1 MSKELKFEI
10 DARNKLMS
18 GLSQLARAVKS
29 TLGPSG
35 KTVLIANEHGMSTI
49 TKDGVTVAKSVELED
64 PAENQG
70 AQLAKEVSSKTNDS
84 CGDGTTTSVVLAEAI
99 AREGLKN
106 IAAGADAFEVKVGID
121 RAVEAI
127 VDQLDKI
134 AIPVKDKDAILN
146 VGQVSGNGEYEIGK
160 IIADAMEKV
169 GNDGVITVEESR
181 TAETVLDVVEGM
193 QFSNGYLS
201 PYFATNEKAECVL
214 ENPYILLY
222 SHKVMTMKDL
232 MNHLELANGQ
242 SRPIVIIAE
251 DVDNEALAGLVMNKL
266 RGVIKVVAVR
276 APGYGDSR
284 QNNLR
289 DIAVLTGSTLVCDEL
304 GVSLAETGGEVLGT
318 AKCVRVTKDS
328 TTIVDGAGNPEQI
341 AEHVAQLKSLLE
353 SASSEYEKEQLK
365 TRIAKLTSGIAVIKV
380 GAATE
385 VEMNEKKDRIDDAY
399 HATQAAVE
407 EGIVPGGG
415 TALIR
420 AEQNINWE
428 ELENDAFHHDII
440 TGMNIVRKAIEAPLR
455 QIVENGGNESSV
467 VVNKVKEL
475 KGNEGYDAR
484 GNKYYDLVEVGII
497 DPVKVTKHAL
507 KNAASIAGLI
517 LMTNCIIV
525 EKKEKK
531 QEMQMSMPIPGM
543 M

>member
-1 MSKELKFEI
+1 
-10 DARNKLMS
+10 
-18 GLSQLARAVKS
+18 
-29 TLGPSG
+29 
-35 KTVLIANEHGMSTI
+35 
-49 TKDGVTVAKSVELED
+49 
-64 PAENQG
+64 
-70 AQLAKEVSSKTNDS
+70 
-84 CGDGTTTSVVLAEAI
+84 
-99 AREGLKN
+99 
-106 IAAGADAFEVKVGID
+106 
-121 RAVEAI
+121 
-127 VDQLDKI
+127 
-134 AIPVKDKDAILN
+134 
-146 VGQVSGNGEYEIGK
+146 
-160 IIADAMEKV
+160 
-169 GNDGVITVEESR
+169 
-181 TAETVLDVVEGM
+181 
-193 QFSNGYLS
+193 
-201 PYFATNEKAECVL
+201 
-214 ENPYILLY
+214 
-222 SHKVMTMKDL
+222 
-232 MNHLELANGQ
+232 
-242 SRPIVIIAE
+242 
-251 DVDNEALAGLVMNKL
+251 MNKL

-328 TTIVDGAGNPEQI
+328 TTIVDGAGDPEKI

-428 ELENDAFHHDII
+428 ELENNAFHHDII

-467 VVNKVKEL
+467 VVNKVKEF
-475 KGNEGYDAR
+475 KGNVGYDAR
-484 GNKYYDLVEVGII
+484 GNHYYDLVEAGII

-531 QEMQMSMPIPGM
+531 QEMQMPMAIPGM

>member
-1 MSKELKFEI
+1 MAKEIKFNA
-10 DARNKLMS
+10 DAQAELMK
-18 GLSQLARAVKS
+18 GIKIMADAVKV

-35 KTVLIANEHGMSTI
+35 RTVLIAKEDGQHLI
-49 TKDGVTVAKSVELED
+49 TKDGVTVAKYVELED
-64 PAENQG
+64 PTQNQG
-70 AQLAKEVSSKTNDS
+70 AQLIRDVASKTVDEV
-84 CGDGTTTSVVLAEAI
+84 GDGTTTSSILAEAI

-106 IAAGADAFEVKVGID
+106 ITAGADAFEVKVGID

-127 VDQLDKI
+127 VEQLDKI

-146 VGQVSGNGEYEIGK
+146 VGRVSGNGEYEVGK

-193 QFSNGYLS
+193 QFNNGYLS

-242 SRPIVIIAE
+242 GKPIVIIAE
-251 DVDNEALAGLVMNKL
+251 DVDTEALAGLVMNKL

-304 GVSLAETGGEVLGT
+304 GVTLAETGAEVLGT

-328 TTIVDGAGNPEQI
+328 TTIVDGAGDPETI
-341 AEHVAQLKSLLE
+341 KDHVAQLKSLLA
-353 SASSEYEKEQLK
+353 SATSEYEKEQLK

-420 AEQNINWE
+420 AEQGVNWD
-428 ELENDAFHHDII
+428 ELENDAFHHDIV

-484 GNKYYDLVEVGII
+484 NNKYFDLVEVGII

-517 LMTNCIIV
+517 LMTNCTIV

-531 QEMQMSMPIPGM
+531 QDIQMSMPIPGM

>member
-1 MSKELKFEI
+1 MSKEIKFNAE
-10 DARNKLMS
+10 AQAELMK
-18 GLSQLARAVKS
+18 GVKVIADAVKV

-35 KTVLIANEHGMSTI
+35 RTVLIAGENGQHVI
-49 TKDGVTVAKSVELED
+49 TKDGVTVAKSVELDD
-64 PAENQG
+64 PIQNQG
-70 AQLAKEVSSKTNDS
+70 AQLVRDVASKTVDEV
-84 CGDGTTTSVVLAEAI
+84 GDGTTTSSILAEAI

-106 IAAGADAFEVKVGID
+106 ITAGADPFQVKVGID
-121 RAVEAI
+121 RAVDAI
-127 VDQLDKI
+127 VEELDEI
-134 AIPVKDKDAILN
+134 AIPVKDKDAILH
-146 VGQVSGNGEYEIGK
+146 VGQVSGNGDYEIGK

-169 GNDGVITVEESR
+169 GDDGVITVEESR
-181 TAETVLDVVEGM
+181 TADTTLEVVEGM
-193 QFSNGYLS
+193 QFGNGYLS

-214 ENPYILLY
+214 ENPLILLY
-222 SHKVMTMKDL
+222 SHKVMTMKDM
-232 MNHLELANGQ
+232 MNHLEFANGQ

-251 DVDNEALAGLVMNKL
+251 DVDTEALAGLVMNKL

-304 GVSLAETGGEVLGT
+304 GVSLAETGPEVLGT
-318 AKCVRVTKDS
+318 AKSVRVTKDS
-328 TTIVDGAGNPEQI
+328 TTIVDGAGDSETI
-341 AEHVAQLKSLLE
+341 KEHVDQLKSLLA
-353 SASSEYEKEQLK
+353 SAQSEYEKEQLK
-365 TRIAKLTSGIAVIKV
+365 TRIAKLTSGVAIIKV

-385 VEMNEKKDRIDDAY
+385 IEMNEKKDRIDDAY

-420 AEQNINWE
+420 AEQRVNWSSME
-428 ELENDAFHHDII
+428 ESSIHHDII

-475 KGNEGYDAR
+475 SGNNGYDAR
-484 GNKYYDLVEVGII
+484 GNKYYDLVDAGII

-531 QEMQMSMPIPGM
+531 QDIQMPMPIPGM

>member
-1 MSKELKFEI
+1 MSKEIKFNEQAKESLLK
-10 DARNKLMS
+10 
-18 GLSQLARAVKS
+18 GLNILADAVKL

-35 KTVLIANEHGMSTI
+35 KTVLISNPDGTPLI
-49 TKDGVTVAKSVELED
+49 TKDGVTVAKSIDLEE

-70 AQLAKEVSSKTNDS
+70 AQLIKEVASKTVDEV
-84 CGDGTTTSVVLAEAI
+84 GDGTTTSCILAQAI

-106 IAAGADAFEVKVGID
+106 ITAGADAFEVKVGID

-328 TTIVDGAGNPEQI
+328 TTIVDGAGDPEQI

-353 SASSEYEKEQLK
+353 SATSEYEKEQLK

-420 AEQNINWE
+420 AEQNVKWD
-428 ELENDAFHHDII
+428 ELENNAFHHDII

-475 KGNEGYDAR
+475 KGNVGYDAR
-484 GNKYYDLVEVGII
+484 GNHYYDLVEAGII

-531 QEMQMSMPIPGM
+531 QEMQMPMAIPGM